1 MIYNSTY
8 ISMKK
13 KILVTGSAGLIGSES
28 VRQFCEKGYEVHG
41 IDNNQRAAFFG
52 KDGDTSSIKKNL
64 EKTYD
69 SYIHH
74 QIDIRD
80 KEKINDIFEKNNFE
94 LIIHTA
100 AQPSHDW
107 AGKHPVI
114 DFEINAFATLF
125 LLDAMRIHTPDAVFI
140 FTSSSKVYG
149 DHVNN
154 LKYEEHETRYDL
166 PKKHKW
172 YNGVQEDM
180 SIDHSMHS
188 PYGVGKAAADLMVQ
202 EFGLYYG
209 LKTMTFRCNCLTGPA
224 HAGAKLHGFLS
235 YLVKCVIHGNEYV
248 INGYKGKQV
257 RDNIHSY
264 DLVNAFY
271 HAYKNPKSGVVYN
284 LGGGRKNS
292 VSILEAIQKIEK
304 ISGKKATFTI
314 NPEPRRG
321 DHIWYIS
328 DDSHFI
334 KDNHDWDVT
343 YGIDRILEEMC
354 AAY

>member
-1 MIYNSTY
+1 MN
-8 ISMKK
+8 

-41 IDNNQRAAFFG
+41 IDNNQRAIFFG
-52 KDGDTSSIKKNL
+52 TDGDTTKINNELLKKYKN
-64 EKTYD
+64 
-69 SYIHH
+69 YIHH
-74 QIDIRD
+74 QVDIRD
-80 KEKINDIFEKNNFE
+80 KDKINSIFQQHKFD

-107 AGKHPVI
+107 AGKYPVI
-114 DFEINAFATLF
+114 DFEINAFATVL
-125 LLDAMRIHTPDAVFI
+125 LLDAMRLYNPDATFI

-154 LKYEEHETRYDL
+154 LKFEETDTRYDL
-166 PKKHKW
+166 PKDHQL
-172 YNGVQEDM
+172 YQGVPESM
-180 SIDHSMHS
+180 SIDNSMHS

-202 EFGLYYG
+202 EYGLYYG
-209 LKTMTFRCNCLTGPA
+209 LNTIIFRCNCLTGPA

-235 YLVKCVIHGNEYV
+235 YLVKCILHSNEYV

-271 HAYKNPKSGVVYN
+271 HAYKNPKKGVVYN
-284 LGGGRKNS
+284 LGGGRENS
-292 VSILEAIQKIEK
+292 VSILEAIKIIEK
-304 ISGKKATFTI
+304 ISGIKALSTI

-328 DDSHFI
+328 DDTKFKIDNPQWKI
-334 KDNHDWDVT
+334 KYNIKT
-343 YGIDRILEEMC
+343 ILTVMC
-354 AAY
+354 KAY